1 MLWVIWC
8 GKSWIRTHTERTAP
22 VFFLSSNLCCPL
34 CKKQFPAKYFP
45 SVNPTMQCA
54 MQLLRLKRLTD
65 IDTGD
70 LSVVPGRE
78 LYSSFLLTWKPSE
91 QLVMQPSCGQLF
103 QVCTRDCFY
112 RSSSGHSKA
121 GRSLANRDPRVVTS
135 GSGLVVSTRDGCSKE
150 ECHLCCLLMTAA
162 IAHLFKGWHPGGT
175 SDVKWISIELVCNA

>member
-1 MLWVIWC
+1 MIWC
-8 GKSWIRTHTERTAP
+8 AKSWIRTHTERTSP
-22 VFFLSSNLCCPL
+22 VFLFSSNRYICVPL
-34 CKKQFPAKYFP
+34 WKKQFPAKYFL
-45 SVNPTMQCA
+45 SLNPTMQCA
-54 MQLLRLKRLTD
+54 MQVLRLKRLTD
-65 IDTGD
+65 IETGD

-78 LYSSFLLTWKPSE
+78 LYSSFVLTWKPSE
-91 QLVMQPSCGQLF
+91 QWVMEPSGGQLF

-112 RSSSGHSKA
+112 RSSSVPSKA

-175 SDVKWISIELVCNA
+175 SDVKWISIELVCVA